1 MLFFTTLLLF
11 LSFFFFLMIR
21 RPPRSTRTDTL
32 FPYTTLFRSAG
43 GVDARRGQRLAKAK
57 HRLIARLVG
66 EAECAPMDAKR
77 PPRADDL
84 ENAHR
89 FGGVDMLGSHEPA
102 RRIGADGKESKI
114 RRSQMRD
121 PGEDRAVAE
130 AGVAREPDGAASG
143 RAGQAPP

>member
-1 MLFFTTLLLF
+1 
-11 LSFFFFLMIR
+11 
-21 RPPRSTRTDTL
+21 
-32 FPYTTLFRSAG
+32 
-43 GVDARRGQRLAKAK
+43 
-57 HRLIARLVG
+57 
-66 EAECAPMDAKR
+66 MDAKR

-130 AGVAREPDGAASG
+130 AGVAREPDGAERRREE
-143 RAGQAPP
+143 RARPEGHEPVRKRPSAPMDRRREGGGDGM